1 MPSPDAEH
9 PTDVESRSTSID
21 GFKTM
26 FGLLLP
32 VPGSFD
38 TRHSTAS
45 WRLLNRL
52 FLLSLSPLD
61 AIGLPPPR
69 SLFKSTPVLERC
81 FKANARNLKFFF
93 RGRPSFL
100 THKLSWKLVCEC
112 CGPME
117 PALRGALKQ
126 TRYCRIIVDGNNLIH
141 PITDCAGQGEKFDER
156 RNSGI
161 QGMKAMCSFR

>member
-1 MPSPDAEH
+1 MATAQPIVPFVPVAFGRYWL
-9 PTDVESRSTSID
+9 TATAFLVQVNA
-21 GFKTM
+21 GFRA
-26 FGLLLP
+26 LLQSECP
-32 VPGSFD
+32 Q
-38 TRHSTAS
+38 
-45 WRLLNRL
+45 
-52 FLLSLSPLD
+52 
-61 AIGLPPPR
+61 
-69 SLFKSTPVLERC
+69 LEV
-81 FKANARNLKFFF
+81 FF